1 MSPRAWAMGMTL
13 IMLAS
18 TAPAQQPAPPAS
30 PEAAPGAPGSAPSA
44 APARPGRRDRHLT
57 AQERIEQRV
66 RAMAEALK
74 LNGDQQ
80 RELRIILMDQLE
92 QIQKIRNDPSMAPED
107 RVGALRALNQQ
118 TSGRIHDI
126 LDEGQRK
133 KYSPPPAQV
142 LGAHSAGTAD

>member
-13 IMLAS
+13 VMLAS
-18 TAPAQQPAPPAS
+18 TAPAEQPAPPAS
-30 PEAAPGAPGSAPSA
+30 PQAAPGAPGSAPSG
-44 APARPGRRDRHLT
+44 APAGPRGRDTHLT
-57 AQERIEQRV
+57 VQDRIEQRV
-66 RAMAEALK
+66 RAMAKDLK

-92 QIQKIRNDPSMAPED
+92 QVQKIRNDPSMAPED
-107 RVGALRALNQQ
+107 RIGALRALNRQ
-118 TSGRIHDI
+118 TSGRIRDI

-142 LGAHSAGTAD
+142 LGTDPAGS